1 MGLTPQSS
9 YERYAKEL
17 LDDPLATVSGREQC
31 RASPRADETLATP
44 WVKPICYTRLMP
56 SFFEKLFKGKA
67 TAHPAPSQPQK
78 GATAPSQPAQ
88 SEAATTFGT
97 AQTPSA
103 PDGFDALYTR
113 ALSAAA
119 SKDFARAIPLYDQA
133 IAARPASAEPYYK
146 RANALKDVG
155 RLEEALASYDRAIEL
170 KPDYAYAFCNR
181 GVVQQK
187 LGLLPQAL
195 SSLDGAIA
203 LEPTDAVAH
212 YNRAMVL
219 QDCARWQEA
228 AASFDQAIALDPQFS
243 EAQYNRALTLLFL
256 GDFER
261 GWAAFEW
268 RWNNARRLA
277 IGEVRSFQ
285 EPPWLGNHD
294 ITGKRLLLHS
304 EAGLG
309 DTLQFCRYAK
319 LAAAQGA
326 TVLLEV
332 QPPLVALLAGL
343 QGVSQVL
350 PSKGALPPFDYHCPL
365 MSLPLAF
372 NTTLDTIPAAPSYLR
387 NDAAKVEQWR
397 KRLGER
403 TRPRIG
409 LTWSG
414 NANQPIEARRRIAL
428 ADWLPHLPR
437 EFEYFCL
444 QKELREADRVARDSS
459 GLIVSFDD
467 ELDFPATGALCECL
481 DLVVT
486 VDTSL
491 AHLSG
496 ALGQRTWVLLSFV
509 PDWRWL
515 RDRADSPWYPGMKLY
530 RQQTAG
536 DWSTVFARVASDLRR
551 EFPTA

>member
-1 MGLTPQSS
+1 
-9 YERYAKEL
+9 
-17 LDDPLATVSGREQC
+17 
-31 RASPRADETLATP
+31 
-44 WVKPICYTRLMP
+44 MP

-67 TAHPAPSQPQK
+67 TADPAPSPPPK
-78 GATAPSQPAQ
+78 SAIAPSQPAPGQ
-88 SEAATTFGT
+88 ATTRFGI
-97 AQTPSA
+97 AQAPSA

-133 IAARPASAEPYYK
+133 IAASPAGAEPYYK

-155 RLEEALASYDRAIEL
+155 RLEEAIASYDRAIEL

-195 SSLDGAIA
+195 SSLDKAIA

-219 QDCARWQEA
+219 QDCSRWQEA
-228 AASFDQAIALDPQFS
+228 AASYDQAIALDPEFS

-256 GDFER
+256 GDFAR

-277 IGEVRSFQ
+277 IGEARSFQ
-285 EPPWLGNHD
+285 EPLWLGDHNLV
-294 ITGKRLLLHS
+294 GKRLLLHS

-332 QPPLVALLAGL
+332 QPPLVSLLAAL
-343 QGVSQVL
+343 EGVSLVL

-387 NDAAKVEQWR
+387 NDVDKVEQWR

-414 NANQPIEARRRIAL
+414 NANQPIEPRRRIPL

-459 GLIVSFDD
+459 GRIVSFDD
-467 ELDFPATGALCECL
+467 DLPDFAATAALCECL
-481 DLVVT
+481 DLVIT

-515 RDRADSPWYPGMKLY
+515 LDRADCPWYPGMKLY

>member
-1 MGLTPQSS
+1 
-9 YERYAKEL
+9 
-17 LDDPLATVSGREQC
+17 
-31 RASPRADETLATP
+31 
-44 WVKPICYTRLMP
+44 MP

-67 TAHPAPSQPQK
+67 TANPAPSPPPQS
-78 GATAPSQPAQ
+78 ATAPSQPAPGQ
-88 SEAATTFGT
+88 ATTRFGI

-103 PDGFDALYTR
+103 PDAFDALYTR

-133 IAARPASAEPYYK
+133 IAASPSGAEPYYK

-155 RLEEALASYDRAIEL
+155 RLEEAVASYDRAIEL

-195 SSLDGAIA
+195 SSLDKAIA

-219 QDCARWQEA
+219 QDCSRWQEA
-228 AASFDQAIALDPQFS
+228 AASYDQAIALDPEFS

-256 GDFER
+256 GDFAR

-277 IGEVRSFQ
+277 IGEARSFQ
-285 EPPWLGNHD
+285 EPLWLADHNLA
-294 ITGKRLLLHS
+294 GKRLLLHS

-332 QPPLVALLAGL
+332 QPPLVSLLAAL
-343 QGVSQVL
+343 EGVSQVL
-350 PSKGALPPFDYHCPL
+350 PSNGALPPFDYHCPL

-387 NDAAKVEQWR
+387 NDAARVEQWR

-414 NANQPIEARRRIAL
+414 NANQPIEPRRRIPL

-459 GLIVSFDD
+459 GRIVSFDD
-467 ELDFPATGALCECL
+467 DLPDFAATAALCECL
-481 DLVVT
+481 DLVIT

-515 RDRADSPWYPGMKLY
+515 LDRADCPWYPGMKLY

>member
-1 MGLTPQSS
+1 
-9 YERYAKEL
+9 
-17 LDDPLATVSGREQC
+17 
-31 RASPRADETLATP
+31 
-44 WVKPICYTRLMP
+44 MP

-67 TAHPAPSQPQK
+67 TAEPAPSQPPK
-78 GATAPSQPAQ
+78 SATTPSQ
-88 SEAATTFGT
+88 AATKFGI

-133 IAARPASAEPYYK
+133 IAASPAGAEPYYK

-155 RLEEALASYDRAIEL
+155 RLEEAIASYDRAIEL

-195 SSLDGAIA
+195 SSLDRAIA
-203 LEPTDAVAH
+203 LEPTDVVAH

-219 QDCARWQEA
+219 QDCSRWQEA
-228 AASFDQAIALDPQFS
+228 AASHDRAIALDPQFA

-261 GWAAFEW
+261 GWVAFEW

-277 IGEVRSFQ
+277 IGEARSFQ
-285 EPPWLGNHD
+285 EPLWLADHN
-294 ITGKRLLLHS
+294 IAGKRLLLHS

-309 DTLQFCRYAK
+309 DTLQFCRYAT
-319 LAAAQGA
+319 LVAAQGA

-332 QPPLVALLAGL
+332 QPPLVTLLAGL

-350 PSKGALPPFDYHCPL
+350 PSQGTPPPFDYHCPL

-387 NDAAKVEQWR
+387 NDAAKVAQWR

-414 NANQPIEARRRIAL
+414 NASQPIEPRRRIPL

-459 GLIVSFDD
+459 GLIASFDD

-515 RDRADSPWYPGMKLY
+515 IDREDCPWYPGMKLY
-530 RQQTAG
+530 RQKTAG
-536 DWSTVFARVASDLRR
+536 DWSTVFARVTTDLRR
-551 EFPTA
+551 EFPTG